1 MQPREVVPTG
11 LTWGWVLPAA
21 MLLLPVR
28 ALAATLTP
36 TGAIVPELL
45 PWGLPFAA
53 VLASLAL
60 GPMLAP
66 RAWHRLSGP
75 VMGVFSLALLLAVAW
90 AQGLDAAGSAL
101 AHAILD
107 QYLPFMSLLF
117 ALYTIGGGILVT
129 GGPWGRP
136 AGNTL
141 LLTIGTVLAGFLGTT
156 AVAMVLIHPLL
167 RANGYRRRQAHL
179 VIYFILLV
187 ANAGGALSPI
197 GDPPLYV
204 GFLLG
209 VPFFWPLRWL
219 AVPLLLLA
227 VPTLASFYLLDRH
240 LAAAEPAPPRPEVLR
255 FRGGVNLGLIC
266 LVAVSAAA
274 LGAWNPGV
282 LTLAGHRMELDRLAV
297 IVLCLAVSAISIA
310 ITPKAVRRANMF
322 SWGPIRE
329 VAEVF
334 VAIFITIGPVLTMLS
349 AGAAGPLAGLL
360 GLVTNGT
367 GEPVPAAFFWLTGL
381 LSSLL
386 DNAPTYIVFFG
397 LAGGDAQRLSGP
409 LAEVLI
415 AISTG
420 AVFFGG
426 LTYIGNAPNLMVRAV
441 AAHRGVRMPGFFGYS
456 ALAALVLAGPLL
468 IVTWVV
474 F

>member
-1 MQPREVVPTG
+1 MQPREALPAA
-11 LTWGWVLPAA
+11 LTWGWVFPAA
-21 MLLLPVR
+21 MLLLPVP
-28 ALAATLTP
+28 ASAAMLTHIAV
-36 TGAIVPELL
+36 TVPGL
-45 PWGLPFAA
+45 PWGIPFAA

-66 RAWHRLSGP
+66 RAWHRLAGP
-75 VMGVFSLALLLAVAW
+75 VLGVFSLSLLLSVAW
-90 AQGLDAAGSAL
+90 AQGLDAAGSTL
-101 AHAILD
+101 AHALLD

-117 ALYTIGGGILVT
+117 ALYTIGGGLLVT

-219 AVPLLLLA
+219 ALPLFLLA
-227 VPTLASFYLLDRH
+227 VPALASFYLLDRH
-240 LAAAEPAPPRPEVLR
+240 FAATDPAPPRPEALR

-274 LGAWNPGV
+274 LGTWNPGV
-282 LTLAGHRMELDRLAV
+282 FTLAGHRMELDRLAMT
-297 IVLCLAVSAISIA
+297 VLCLALSAISIA
-310 ITPKAVRRANMF
+310 ITPRAVRHANMF
-322 SWGPIRE
+322 SWGPIQE
-329 VAEVF
+329 VAAIF

-349 AGAAGPLAGLL
+349 AGTEGPLAALL
-360 GLVTNGT
+360 GLVANRA
-367 GEPVPAAFFWLTGL
+367 GEPVPAAYFWLTGL
-381 LSSLL
+381 LSSFL

-397 LAGGDAQRLSGP
+397 LAGGDAETLSGP
-409 LAEVLI
+409 LAQVLI

-456 ALAALVLAGPLL
+456 ALATLALAGPLL
-468 IVTWVV
+468 IVRWVV